1 MSISPTIETAE
12 LLARKAEVSTREV
25 DFRRELGIVFG
36 DAVIFALVVDIYH
49 GKIQGKDGYLWKV
62 AEPIVEKYKDV
73 IDRLDPATAQL
84 YADKTIEEQTT
95 AHLLAQDE
103 TVQKVPQG

>member
-12 LLARKAEVSTREV
+12 LLARRAEVNTREV

-49 GKIQGKDGYLWKV
+49 GKIQGKDGYLWKL
-62 AEPIVEKYKDV
+62 AEPIVERYKDV
-73 IDRLDPATAQL
+73 LDRLDPATAQL
-84 YADKTIEEQTT
+84 YADKTVEEQTM